1 MGGLGRAMRSK
12 NASLPTVLADKDR
25 AAQVLTNLLTNAL
38 RYSPAGGK
46 VVVSATPKS
55 EEVLFEVRDT
65 GIGVSA
71 EHLPHL
77 FERFYRANKARSR
90 AAGGSGIGLTIARSL
105 VEAMGGRIWAESAGP
120 GLGSTFSFTLP
131 RAR

>member
-1 MGGLGRAMRSK
+1 M
-12 NASLPTVLADKDR
+12 
-25 AAQVLTNLLTNAL
+25 
-38 RYSPAGGK
+38 
-46 VVVSATPKS
+46 VVSATPKS

-105 VEAMGGRIWAESAGP
+105 VEAMGGRIWAENRSEG
-120 GLGSTFSFTLP
+120 GTLIKIVLP
-131 RAR
+131 V

>member
-1 MGGLGRAMRSK
+1 M
-12 NASLPTVLADKDR
+12 
-25 AAQVLTNLLTNAL
+25 
-38 RYSPAGGK
+38 
-46 VVVSATPKS
+46 VVSATPKS

-105 VEAMGGRIWAESAGP
+105 VEAMGGRIWPASAGP

>member
-1 MGGLGRAMRSK
+1 M
-12 NASLPTVLADKDR
+12 
-25 AAQVLTNLLTNAL
+25 
-38 RYSPAGGK
+38 
-46 VVVSATPKS
+46 VVSATPKS

-71 EHLPHL
+71 EHLPQL